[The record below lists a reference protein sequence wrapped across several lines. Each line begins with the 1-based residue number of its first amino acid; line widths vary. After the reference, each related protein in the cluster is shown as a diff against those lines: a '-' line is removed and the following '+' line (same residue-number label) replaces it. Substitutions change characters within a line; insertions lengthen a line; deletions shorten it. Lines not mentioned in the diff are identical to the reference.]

1 MSYGNIIMT
10 VKCKIQLVEIII
22 FTEATV
28 MKTTEPG
35 LTWRYLPD
43 QRSSQ
48 GPTWPNGCDATGLQ
62 VADWQSD
69 VLQTLTFKS
78 VMDK

>member
-1 MSYGNIIMT
+1 MSYGNIIIT

-43 QRSSQ
+43 
-48 GPTWPNGCDATGLQ
+48 
-62 VADWQSD
+62 
-69 VLQTLTFKS
+69 
-78 VMDK
+78 